1 MLNRNDW
8 SFLFFL
14 TSGLISGLGVIIN
27 ELGLYHGG
35 LTSLLGIG
43 YIIGMVFA
51 LYFVYKTTSLNLY
64 GLRKTPYYQFGSV
77 EFEWYTSAT
86 PTTCGC
92 CMGPFVIIAIYFVL
106 SYIENSPLVFAILII
121 SAIFGMLGG
130 IAYKPG
136 EGYQEEQTELSQ

>member
-1 MLNRNDW
+1 MLSRNDL

-27 ELGLYHGG
+27 ELGPYHDG
-35 LTSLLGIG
+35 LTSMLGIG
-43 YIIGMVFA
+43 YTVGMIFA

-64 GLRKTPYYQFGSV
+64 GLRKTPYYQFGSM

-92 CMGPFVIIAIYFVL
+92 CMGPFVIIAIFFVL
-106 SYIENSPLVFAILII
+106 SYIENSPIVFAVLIL
-121 SAIFGMLGG
+121 SAVLGMFGG

-136 EGYQEEQTELSQ
+136 EEYQEEET

>member
-1 MLNRNDW
+1 M
-8 SFLFFL
+8 
-14 TSGLISGLGVIIN
+14 IN
-27 ELGLYHGG
+27 ELGPYHGG
-35 LTSLLGIG
+35 LTSMLAGGYTIGI
-43 YIIGMVFA
+43 VFA

-64 GLRKTPYYQFGSV
+64 GLRKTPYYQYGSMGL
-77 EFEWYTSAT
+77 EWYTSAS

-136 EGYQEEQTELSQ
+136 DGYQEEQTELSQ